1 MALANV
7 KDAKLQGKLRAIVAQ
22 AEEDRSTSVGP
33 IWLVRLAAWQPLV
46 LAPGSG
52 YHHSNIG
59 WNIAGFIAERV
70 AGQPLPALYE
80 ERVFAPLQLRHT
92 SYQPQGPIIGPHAE
106 GYLIGTDGSLTEAT
120 AWTVGKG
127 ADGAVVAN
135 AADEAR
141 FLQALVNDELHVRQ
155 CFLDFYGAPGTN
167 TGGCP
172 GNAFV
177 GQGAGAA
184 SRSYVYYDQ
193 TGTHVAVLLL
203 NGFQEGTGA
212 TGDPVAQSAAVEL
225 YCAA

>member
-1 MALANV
+1 MT
-7 KDAKLQGKLRAIVAQ
+7 Q
-22 AEEDRSTSVGP
+22 AVEDRSVLVEP

-59 WNIAGFIAERV
+59 WNIARLIAGRV
-70 AGQPLPALYE
+70 AGIPLPALYE
-80 ERVFAPLQLRHT
+80 ERIFAPLELRT
-92 SYQPQGPIIGPHAE
+92 RVTNPRAPITGPHAE

-120 AWTVGKG
+120 AWTAGKG
-127 ADGAVVAN
+127 ADGAIVTN

-155 CFLDFYGAPGTN
+155 RLLDFYGASGTN
-167 TGGCP
+167 TSDCP

-177 GQGAGAA
+177 GHGAGAA
-184 SRSYVYYDQ
+184 GRSYVHYDQ

-203 NGFQEGTGA
+203 NGFREGTGA
-212 TGDPVAQSAAVEL
+212 TGDAVAQSAAVEL
-225 YCAA
+225 YCGA